1 MPENKPSLDE
11 WRALYEAAIRFK
23 ELAPWQWME
32 ELDIFGILN
41 PESGEIGFASIMG
54 MAMVAPSGR
63 TAGSWSRR
71 PSP

>member
-1 MPENKPSLDE
+1 MPENKTSLDE

-41 PESGEIGFASIMG
+41 PEFHRFI
-54 MAMVAPSGR
+54 R
-63 TAGSWSRR
+63 
-71 PSP
+71 